1 MSYTSA
7 DVFTSWWD
15 VKMVTDFSLKK
26 TNEIHQAC
34 RPACPGGPSQKSV
47 LIQLL
52 GEFYGQFFQFLRF
65 RDSAGGRGQVWPK
78 VVS

>member
-1 MSYTSA
+1 MRRENG
-7 DVFTSWWD
+7 DRF
-15 VKMVTDFSLKK
+15 FIKK